1 VPAVPTAVTYTVAD
15 NRFYIANSVA
25 VPAPGLYCKGNGNA
39 TAQRLVE
46 NVEDLQFEY
55 GTAPIA
61 ATTLTVAGYIA
72 ADAVDALSLDIEER
86 WSKVLTVRVC
96 VVIRSEDALAP
107 DTASARYTQCD
118 GTLNNAPPDLRLR
131 KAYSTTVLLRNRK
144 KL

>member
-1 VPAVPTAVTYTVAD
+1 M
-15 NRFYIANSVA
+15 
-25 VPAPGLYCKGNGNA
+25 
-39 TAQRLVE
+39 
-46 NVEDLQFEY
+46 
-55 GTAPIA
+55 
-61 ATTLTVAGYIA
+61 
-72 ADAVDALSLDIEER
+72 
-86 WSKVLTVRVC
+86 LTVRVC